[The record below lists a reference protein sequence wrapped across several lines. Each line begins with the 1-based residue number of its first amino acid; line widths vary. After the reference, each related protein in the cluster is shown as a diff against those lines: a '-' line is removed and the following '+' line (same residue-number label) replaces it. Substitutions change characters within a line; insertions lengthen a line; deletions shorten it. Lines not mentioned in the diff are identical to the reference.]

1 MSSLRRIPFLAP
13 LDDERLAALEQ
24 QCSWKKYGETELIID
39 FGDQDDDVYF
49 VIEGRVRVLYRAAT
63 GKEFIF
69 ADVTSGQFFGDISA
83 IDGQPR
89 SANVTTLQPSQLG
102 IMPGGVFRQIVLN
115 TPDLSRG
122 LLEVFAA
129 RVRALNTRLAEH
141 TFLNASQRLYAE
153 LIRLSRPRADG
164 SSTRIISPPP
174 FEHELAA
181 RIGTR
186 RESVSR
192 ELALLAR
199 DGLVEKTRGGLVL
212 TDPRELNR
220 RIAAGSG

>member
-24 QCSWKKYGETELIID
+24 QFSWKKYGEHELIID
-39 FGDQDDDVYF
+39 FGDQDDCVYF
-49 VIEGRVRVLYRAAT
+49 VVDGRARVLYRAAT
-63 GKEFIF
+63 GKEVIL
-69 ADVTSGQFFGDISA
+69 AEVMSGQFFGDIA
-83 IDGQPR
+83 AMDGQPR

-102 IMPGGVFRQIVLN
+102 ILPGGAFRQIVLN
-115 TPDLSRG
+115 TPELSRS

-141 TFLNASQRLYAE
+141 TFLSASQRLYAE

-164 SSTRIISPPP
+164 SSTRVISPPP
-174 FEHELAA
+174 FQHDLAA

-192 ELALLAR
+192 ELALLSR
-199 DGLVEKTRGGLVL
+199 DGLVQKTRGGLVL

-220 RIAAGSG
+220 RIAAASA